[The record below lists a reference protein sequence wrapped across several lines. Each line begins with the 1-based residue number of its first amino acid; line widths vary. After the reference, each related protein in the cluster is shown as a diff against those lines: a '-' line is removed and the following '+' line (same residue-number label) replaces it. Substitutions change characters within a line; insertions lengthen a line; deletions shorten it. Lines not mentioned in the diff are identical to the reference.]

1 MQHLDNHRKYVRKGL
16 DQLEKLD
23 LETKIKFQF
32 DLIFLFSYFMTQRGK
47 LKTEQEL
54 REIWGQDKAFLK
66 WRYYGIFFPLVMT
79 H

>member
-1 MQHLDNHRKYVRKGL
+1 MNTEHG
-16 DQLEKLD
+16 QLLQA
-23 LETKIKFQF
+23 L
-32 DLIFLFSYFMTQRGK
+32 FLSRGK